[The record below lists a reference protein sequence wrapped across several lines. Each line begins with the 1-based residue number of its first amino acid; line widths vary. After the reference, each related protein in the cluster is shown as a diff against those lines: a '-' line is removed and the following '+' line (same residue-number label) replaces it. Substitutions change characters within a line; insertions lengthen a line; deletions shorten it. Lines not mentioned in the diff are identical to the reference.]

1 MIQHVSW
8 QDLSTAMELQL
19 ESREIFDFKS
29 IKDLLLGNPTK
40 INLNDQQK
48 PLQPR
53 LSQYDSLVPNI
64 GGS

>member
-1 MIQHVSW
+1 
-8 QDLSTAMELQL
+8 MELQL

-48 PLQPR
+48 PLHLDCLNMTVLFQT
-53 LSQYDSLVPNI
+53 
-64 GGS
+64 